1 MKINQ
6 IPTPSISI
14 ILKEEFL
21 EPLCTTPYRLA
32 KELHVSTSTIL
43 DILHDKRKNF
53 YPMERTNLIP
63 SSIFIKFLGFN
74 FETFFSNL
82 SLSIVTI

>member
-21 EPLCTTPYRLA
+21 EPLCITPYRLA
-32 KELHVSTSTIL
+32 TWCEFIYIL
-43 DILHDKRKNF
+43 ITLLYPIYLLRKKVILQ
-53 YPMERTNLIP
+53 YAIL
-63 SSIFIKFLGFN
+63 L
-74 FETFFSNL
+74 
-82 SLSIVTI
+82 

>member
-21 EPLCTTPYRLA
+21 EPLCITPYRLA
-32 KELHVSTSTIL
+32 T
-43 DILHDKRKNF
+43 
-53 YPMERTNLIP
+53 
-63 SSIFIKFLGFN
+63 
-74 FETFFSNL
+74 
-82 SLSIVTI
+82 